1 MAFVSEKG
9 TNVAEYI
16 SRTNDAM
23 IKKFGHINFEEL
35 PPNEENSPKPKQK
48 SPEAA
53 GKSSDTASEVI
64 TEQQAESFE
73 SLFERFSS
81 IKGNTKIV
89 FFKAL
94 F

>member
-1 MAFVSEKG
+1 MFSEKG

-35 PPNEENSPKPKQK
+35 PPNEENSPKLKQK
-48 SPEAA
+48 SPEVA
-53 GKSSDTASEVI
+53 GKSSDITSKVI

-73 SLFERFSS
+73 SLFGRLSA
-81 IKGNTKIV
+81 IKGTIK
-89 FFKAL
+89 K
-94 F
+94 